1 MQVITQVGFYGHV
14 RQYHNIQAEIDANI
28 RRVID
33 SGEYVQG
40 PMLKQFEQELAAFH
54 GMTHAVGTGNGT
66 DAIWLALMALG
77 IGPGDEV
84 ITHPNTFFATA
95 EAIWIAGAT
104 AVFVDCDPQTR
115 CIDPAKIEAAVTPTT
130 KAIIPVHLYG
140 QCANM
145 PAIRK
150 IADAHGLRVIED
162 NAQAIDAAGDGFRI
176 GELSDAAAT
185 SFITQKNLGTFGD
198 GGAVVT
204 NDAAIDAGIRKLRNH
219 GSTKRNVHSFGF
231 NSRLD
236 DLHAG
241 VLSAKLR
248 HIHEWNDRRI
258 QWAARYSEGLRG
270 ATSIDLPYVRPG
282 YRHVFHLYVI
292 ETKNPAHRDP
302 LVDFLVKNGI
312 DAKTHYSIAIH
323 QQEGYP
329 WGKGARIVG
338 SVANAERN
346 AACCVSLPMYPE
358 LTAAE
363 VDYVVAKVLEWDR
376 AAR

>member
-1 MQVITQVGFYGHV
+1 MQVGFYGHV
-14 RQYHNIQAEIDANI
+14 RQYRNIQSEIDANI
-28 RRVID
+28 KRVLE

-54 GMTHAVGTGNGT
+54 GVAHAVGTGNGT
-66 DAIWLALMALG
+66 DAIWLVLMAMG

-104 AVFVDCDPQTR
+104 AVFVDCDPKTK
-115 CIDPAKIEAAVTPTT
+115 CIDPERIGAAITPKT

-140 QCANM
+140 QCADM

-150 IADAHGLRVIED
+150 IADAHKLRVIED
-162 NAQAIDAAGDGFRI
+162 NAQAIGAAGDSFGIAR
-176 GELSDAAAT
+176 LSDAT
-185 SFITQKNLGTFGD
+185 CVSFIIQKNLGTFGD
-198 GGAVVT
+198 GGAILT
-204 NDAAIDAGIRKLRNH
+204 DDAEIDAKVRKLRNH
-219 GSTKRNVHSFGF
+219 GSNKRNVHSFGF

-241 VLSAKLR
+241 VLSAKLK
-248 HIHEWNDRRI
+248 HINAWNDQRL
-258 QWAARYSEGLRG
+258 QWAARYTAGLEG
-270 ATSIDLPYVRPG
+270 ASQIDLPYARPG

-292 ETKNPAHRDP
+292 ETKNPAHRDQ
-302 LVDFLVKNGI
+302 LVDFLVQNGI

-323 QQEGYP
+323 RQDGYP

-346 AACCVSLPMYPE
+346 AATCVSLPMYPE

-363 VDYVVAKVLEWDR
+363 VDYVVAKVLEWDK
-376 AAR
+376 AAK

>member
-1 MQVITQVGFYGHV
+1 MLGQMMQVGFYGHI
-14 RQYHNIQAEIDANI
+14 RQYKNIQSEIDANI
-28 RRVID
+28 KRVLE

-40 PMLKQFEQELAAFH
+40 PMLKQFEHELASFH
-54 GMTHAVGTGNGT
+54 GVAHAAGTGNGT
-66 DAIWLALMALG
+66 DAIWLALMAMG
-77 IGPGDEV
+77 VGPGDEV

-104 AVFVDCDPQTR
+104 AVFVDCDPKTK
-115 CIDPAKIEAAVTPTT
+115 CIDPAKIEAAITSKT

-140 QCANM
+140 QCADM
-145 PAIRK
+145 PAIKK
-150 IADAHGLRVIED
+150 IADAHKLRVIED
-162 NAQAIDAAGDGFRI
+162 NAQAIDAAGDSFQIAR
-176 GELSDAAAT
+176 LSDAT
-185 SFITQKNLGTFGD
+185 SVSFIIQKNLGTFGD
-198 GGAVVT
+198 GGALLT
-204 NDAAIDAGIRKLRNH
+204 NDADIDAKVRKLRNH

-241 VLSAKLR
+241 VLSAKLK
-248 HIHEWNDRRI
+248 HIHAWNDQRI
-258 QWAARYSEGLRG
+258 QWAARYTAGLKG
-270 ATSIDLPYVRPG
+270 GTHFDLPHARPG

-312 DAKTHYSIAIH
+312 DAKTHYAIAIH
-323 QQEGYP
+323 KQDGYP

-338 SVANAERN
+338 SVTNAEQN

-363 VDYVVAKVLEWDR
+363 VDYVVARILEWDK
-376 AAR
+376 AI